1 MTEKVAL
8 IPVVA
13 AALVDGRGRVL
24 LHRRAPGKHHELLWE
39 FPGGKVEAGEAACE
53 ALVREI
59 REELGVLLDGAAMVP
74 VSFAQGAG
82 QPHLILLYAC
92 HAWLGEPQALEWPVQ
107 APGEGL
113 GWFDA
118 GQIEAMAAGG
128 QMPPLDVPLA
138 RALLRGLGD
147 GVGHGEVKPVE
158 NKN

>member
-1 MTEKVAL
+1 MIDKVAL

-13 AALVDGRGRVL
+13 GALVDGDGRVL

-39 FPGGKVEAGEAACE
+39 FPGGKVEAGEGACE

-59 REELGVLLDGAAMVP
+59 GEELGVVLDSAALEP

-92 HAWLGEPQALEWPVQ
+92 RRWQGVPRALEWPVE
-107 APGEGL
+107 ASGEGV
-113 GWFDA
+113 GWFDTA
-118 GQIEAMAAGG
+118 QVEAMAAGG

-138 RALLRGLGD
+138 RALMRQLGD
-147 GVGHGEVKPVE
+147 GEGKLVE
-158 NKN
+158 NGN